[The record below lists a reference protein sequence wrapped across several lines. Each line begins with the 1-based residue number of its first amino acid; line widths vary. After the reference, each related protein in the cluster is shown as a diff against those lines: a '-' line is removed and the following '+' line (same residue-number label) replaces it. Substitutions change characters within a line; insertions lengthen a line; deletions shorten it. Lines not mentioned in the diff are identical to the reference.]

1 MQEAVSVKQ
10 VAEKTR
16 QEFLKSNELQEF
28 EVKTQSIEKRV
39 KSMAITQINQEYK
52 RLRLKWIQEI
62 EWALN

>member
-1 MQEAVSVKQ
+1 MQETVSVKQ
-10 VAEKTR
+10 VVEKTR